1 MLRRLTQ
8 CAARHE
14 RNLDR
19 IVGARDRAKLLRILR
34 KIMAE
39 LG

>member
-19 IVGARDRAKLLRILR
+19 VVGTRDKQKLLRLLR
-34 KIMAE
+34 KIMGE

>member
-1 MLRRLTQ
+1 MLRRLAE
-8 CAARHE
+8 CAARHD

-19 IVGARDRAKLLRILR
+19 IVGARDKPRLLRILR
-34 KIMAE
+34 KIMGE